1 MQNNNFTPKFTIYIK
16 LVEILLLMNE
26 VEEASIILESLAKD
40 QKVEYTIKQKI
51 QLNIIMSKINKQLGK
66 DEEAI
71 EGLILSR
78 KLSDYYEDTK
88 LSVDILSEMIDLYKK
103 LNNIENLENTEIELV
118 KMQEEFSK
126 RSYEWRTKRLAKKEG
141 ALKHIY

>member
-1 MQNNNFTPKFTIYIK
+1 
-16 LVEILLLMNE
+16 
-26 VEEASIILESLAKD
+26 
-40 QKVEYTIKQKI
+40 
-51 QLNIIMSKINKQLGK
+51 
-66 DEEAI
+66 
-71 EGLILSR
+71 
-78 KLSDYYEDTK
+78 
-88 LSVDILSEMIDLYKK
+88 MIDLYKK